1 MISKLTHLLVAGAIV
16 TGGAGVATTAIVGP
30 AGAAPVGASQA
41 SVSPEHK
48 YADSLPTLRRGSS
61 GADVLGMQYFLIS
74 KGVDYLNGTGYYGA
88 NTVKAVKH
96 YQAKRGLPVTGVV
109 DKATWRRVISNHWH
123 LPEKQPNPQLSPGA
137 SLTGARGSI
146 MHNMVLRLGGLPWFP
161 VSLKEQP
168 VYNGKLLAGVKTFQK
183 RVGLQGTGIF
193 GAKTTQRM
201 VTVISIA
208 GAWNAN

>member
-16 TGGAGVATTAIVGP
+16 TGGAGVVTTAIVGP

-48 YADSLPTLRRGSS
+48 YADSLPTLRLGSS
-61 GADVLGMQYFLIS
+61 GAAVLGMQSYLI
-74 KGVDYLNGTGYYGA
+74 GRGAHLNGTGYYGA

-96 YQAKRGLPVTGVV
+96 YQAKHGLPVTGVV
-109 DKATWRRVISNHWH
+109 GKATWRKVISNQYH

-137 SLTGARGSI
+137 NVTGSRGAI
-146 MHNMVLRLGGLPWFP
+146 MFNMTIRLGLPWFP
-161 VSLKEQP
+161 YSVTDQT
-168 VYNGKLLAGVKTFQK
+168 VYNGKLLADVKTFQK
-183 RVGLQGTGIF
+183 RVGLQGTGVF

-208 GAWNAN
+208 GNWNFN